1 MTTSAKLSPNYPP
14 PRFGT
19 PRNYT
24 RATLGPSWCKWH
36 ELLTGKPVVGW
47 QQYVA
52 DVAGEV
58 DERGLL
64 FYDTVVLI
72 VGRQNGKTTLVESK
86 NTGKAWRRDLALI
99 VYGAQ
104 DRAAARL
111 KILDDYE
118 ARHLSRVPMLRGRY
132 NPVRSNGREGIDWC
146 NGSKLIIVAKTDT
159 AGHGLSDVDDV
170 TIDEAFS
177 HTDLT
182 IPTALEPTML
192 VNTDPQLWV
201 ASTVGDGTDGL
212 LMHYQELG
220 VASLTDP
227 ETRIAYFEW
236 SAPDDVD
243 VLDRAVWRATIPSLE
258 PYGFLTERAV
268 ARLAHDRPMFART
281 MLGIR
286 PAGVDD
292 QVIDRDV
299 WARQRVD
306 NLDDLQAPFVA
317 AFATHH
323 MRTSAS
329 IAVVGRR
336 PAGGLGVAVTHRPG
350 VAWLIPAMKALKTE
364 HKRALVEVW
373 ADRRAGD
380 GVHIDRAR
388 AGGLYV
394 DELQPADFTTAAQ
407 TLLDLLGEPGPDTG
421 DLWHIGQVEL
431 DAAVAG
437 ARKRPLGES
446 FAWSRLHSKGDVT
459 PLAAATLAV
468 WAYQRPPWGLTGRK

>member
-1 MTTSAKLSPNYPP
+1 MI
-14 PRFGT
+14 
-19 PRNYT
+19 
-24 RATLGPSWCKWH
+24 
-36 ELLTGKPVVGW
+36 GW
-47 QQYVA
+47 QQHVA

-58 DERGLL
+58 DANGML

-72 VGRQNGKTTLVESK
+72 VGRQNGKTTLIESK
-86 NTGKAWRRDLALI
+86 NTAKAWRREQSRI

-104 DRAAARL
+104 DRGAARI

-118 ARHLSRVPMLRGRY
+118 ARHLARCEILRGRY
-132 NPVRSNGREGIDWC
+132 TPIKSNGREGIDWV
-146 NGSKLIIVAKTDT
+146 NGSKLVIVANTDT
-159 AGHGLSDVDDV
+159 AGHGQSDVDDV

-182 IPTALEPTML
+182 LPTALEPTML

-201 ASTVGDGTDGL
+201 ASAVGDGTDGL

-227 ETRIAYFEW
+227 ETRVAYFEW
-236 SAPDDVD
+236 TAPDDAD
-243 VLDRAVWRATIPSLE
+243 VLDRAVWRATIPAME

-299 WARQRVD
+299 WARQRVAE
-306 NLDDLQAPFVA
+306 LDELAPPFVA

-329 IAVVGRR
+329 IAIVGRR
-336 PAGGLGVAVTHRPG
+336 PAGGLGGAVTTRPG
-350 VAWLIPAMKALKTE
+350 VGWLVPALRALKGE
-364 HKRALVEVW
+364 HGRRLVEVW

-380 GVHIDRAR
+380 GVHIDRAT

-407 TLLDLLGEPGPDTG
+407 TLIDLLGEPGPVAG
-421 DLWHIGQVEL
+421 DLWHVDDDEL
-431 DAAVAG
+431 DDAVAG

-446 FAWSRLHSKGDVT
+446 FAWSRLHSKGNVT
-459 PLAAATLAV
+459 PLAALTMAV